1 MIRQVKR
8 APAMSQAVVDELR
21 RAILTGKLRPGTRIR
36 QQELAALLNVSRA
49 PVRQALVNL
58 EREGLVIPAP
68 NGRMVAPLDRRMILD
83 LYAFR
88 DLIDAYVASTLAARQ
103 DFDIR
108 PHRRIID
115 AGRRAADGGDVSG
128 LIELDLEFHTS
139 LYDAVQNRVLSEVM
153 RGQWTHIRRV
163 MVAVVVIRG
172 FPHQVWTEHAAI
184 VDAIANHDPDE
195 AGRRA
200 VAHTRAACDVL
211 MANLF
216 PADQP
221 GQPAVGPQRITA
233 PRRRRRAARAHSS
246 RSLAGGER

>member
-1 MIRQVKR
+1 MIIRQLKR
-8 APAMSQAVVDELR
+8 APAMSEAVVNELR
-21 RAILTGKLRPGTRIR
+21 TAILTGKLRPGIRIR

-49 PVRQALVNL
+49 PVRQALVTL
-58 EREGLVIPAP
+58 EREGLVIASA
-68 NGRMVAPLDRRMILD
+68 NGRMVAPLDRGMILD

-88 DLIDAYVASTLAARQ
+88 DLIDSYVASTLASRE
-103 DFDIR
+103 DFDVR
-108 PHRRIID
+108 PHRRILE
-115 AGRRAADGGDVSG
+115 AGRRAADRGDVSG

-153 RGQWTHIRRV
+153 RGQWTHVRRV

-184 VDAIANHDPDE
+184 IDAIADRDPEE

-211 MANLF
+211 IANLF
-216 PADQP
+216 PEDQTSQVNS
-221 GQPAVGPQRITA
+221 GQQRTSA
-233 PRRRRRAARAHSS
+233 RSRAYAKLARK
-246 RSLAGGER
+246 R